1 MLTAVKLIQTLP
13 YEQQAIMHKL
23 RELIIN
29 IDPTIVET
37 VKWSSP
43 VYSRGRNLLSI
54 VPREKHVD
62 MQIWDGV
69 ALCEKYPIIEGEGQT
84 MRHLKVKYKGRNDFK
99 MIAALVT
106 DVLKQA
112 KSRRM
117 AGDNAPTACTAL
129 LGIRLQ
135 AEALRTAA
143 LQAIARCDRQRIS
156 PA

>member
-13 YEQQAIMHKL
+13 YEQQATMHKL

-37 VKWSSP
+37 VKWGSP

-84 MRHLKVKYKGRNDFK
+84 MRHFKVKYKGRNDYK

-112 KSRRM
+112 K
-117 AGDNAPTACTAL
+117 
-129 LGIRLQ
+129 
-135 AEALRTAA
+135 
-143 LQAIARCDRQRIS
+143 
-156 PA
+156 